1 MPQFVIFFSKQRSLM
16 RFLSI
21 CLFFFFNLIF
31 SVSASAQSIPTI
43 IVSQQY
49 QDGEVRLSGE
59 WGFYWGEWLPLDEI
73 DTHKYPI
80 ETISKLDFLGNIA
93 ENDQEST
100 QLFVDGYGTYLLK
113 LEGLNGVFKRPA
125 IHMRGVSDA
134 WEGWWV
140 DEDGNSRYLGES
152 GKISKEAN
160 GQQQRYRTTILDLPT
175 DSSKGTLVIYLSS
188 HTSARGGLFAI
199 PAIQEHQQA
208 SRSIYIDLAS
218 RILLI
223 GVGIFVVIQNL
234 IFYAQ
239 RPKEKTLLLF
249 AIFGFAGL
257 MRGLVSSD
265 YFYVFIGDPNLF
277 SAITKLEYLLLI
289 WPAVAGGHF
298 FANLCPFSGDKRY
311 VQINYLILIITIIST
326 LLLPIKTVMHYLF
339 VYQLVLLFIVTSV
352 LAIVVNGITKKIQV
366 SRSLMVSLV
375 PLILAV
381 CNDIYATTSS
391 QYNFFIVEH
400 AMFLFFF
407 AYSQIHASHYLRAL
421 KTSEHLSKN
430 LQREVNLKTEE
441 LSIRNKI
448 LETKAID
455 SERQRN
461 KIEKLSQ
468 VDHLTGLFNRKTLD
482 EYSAAQFKHTQEHQ
496 LPLSVIMMDIDDF
509 KNVNDKYGHVV
520 GDSCLKFVADHLAQT
535 ELRKDDIVARYGGE
549 EIFVLLPNTYL
560 VNAEIMAGRIC
571 RGLSQK
577 PFVGDH
583 PPITLTASF
592 GVAERITSNVSRIE
606 DLIDEA
612 DKALYSA
619 KENGKNRVEVAKVP
633 RQYAGRKLPTL

>member
-1 MPQFVIFFSKQRSLM
+1 MPQFVPFYSKQRSLM
-16 RFLSI
+16 CLFSI
-21 CLFFFFNLIF
+21 CLFLVFNLTF
-31 SVSASAQSIPTI
+31 SVSASAQSIPTMV
-43 IVSQQY
+43 VSQQY

-73 DTHKYPI
+73 DTNKYPI
-80 ETISKLDFLGNIA
+80 KTISKLDFLGNIA
-93 ENDQEST
+93 KNDKENT

-113 LEGLNGVFKRPA
+113 IEGLKGVFKRPA
-125 IHMRGVSDA
+125 IHMRSVSDA
-134 WEGWWV
+134 WEAWWV
-140 DEDGNSRYLGES
+140 GEDGNSRYLGES
-152 GKISKEAN
+152 GKISKEAK

-188 HTSARGGLFAI
+188 HTSVRAGLFAI
-199 PAIQEHQQA
+199 PVIQEHQQA

-223 GVGIFVVIQNL
+223 GVGIFVVLQNL

-239 RPKEKTLLLF
+239 RPKEKTLLLL

-277 SAITKLEYLLLI
+277 STISKLEYLLII

-311 VQINYLILIITIIST
+311 VQINYLILIITIMFT
-326 LLLPIKTVMHYLF
+326 LLLPIKTVVHYLY

-352 LAIVVNGITKKIQV
+352 LAIVVNGITKKMPG
-366 SRSLMVSLV
+366 SRLLMISLL
-375 PLILAV
+375 PLIFAV
-381 CNDIYATTSS
+381 CNDIYATSSS
-391 QYNFFIVEH
+391 QYNLLIVEH

-407 AYSQIHASHYLRAL
+407 VYSQIHASHYLSAL
-421 KTSEHLSKN
+421 KTAEHLSTN
-430 LQREVNLKTEE
+430 LQREINLKTEE
-441 LSIRNKI
+441 LSVRNEI
-448 LETKAID
+448 LETKAIV
-455 SERQRN
+455 SEQQRN
-461 KIEKLSQ
+461 KTEKLLQ

-496 LPLSVIMMDIDDF
+496 RPLSVIMMDIDDF
-509 KNVNDKYGHVV
+509 KNVNDKYGHGV
-520 GDSCLKFVADHLAQT
+520 GDNCLKFVADHLANT

-549 EIFVLLPNTYL
+549 EIFILLPNTYS
-560 VNAEIMAGRIC
+560 VDAGVIAKRIC
-571 RGLSQK
+571 TGLSQK
-577 PFVGDH
+577 PVVGDH

-592 GVAERITSNVSRIE
+592 GVAERMISNVSRIE

-619 KENGKNRVEVAKVP
+619 KKNGKNRVEFAKVP
-633 RQYAGRKLPTL
+633 RQ